1 MSELPLLVSCDCGY
15 RDVRQGVKAHQK
27 TCGVRIVPG
36 QRSFYAQQEQDATER
51 GESYLHIYFL
61 LLYSY
66 LETNPFF
73 RRRILYSQI
82 FMLIVSGLLFVPR
95 VLFVAYNI
103 ESITDSI
110 RTVVT
115 STGRPVRQLVNTVTK
130 IT

>member
-36 QRSFYAQQEQDATER
+36 QPIFCAQQEQDATER

-66 LETNPFF
+66 LEKNPFF
-73 RRRILYSQI
+73 RRRNLYRQI
-82 FMLIVSGLLFVPR
+82 FMLIISGLLFVLR
-95 VLFVAYNI
+95 VLFVAYNL
-103 ESITDSI
+103 ESIPDS
-110 RTVVT
+110 TQTAVT
-115 STGRPVRQLVNTVTK
+115 STGRPIRQ
-130 IT
+130 

>member
-1 MSELPLLVSCDCGY
+1 
-15 RDVRQGVKAHQK
+15 
-27 TCGVRIVPG
+27 
-36 QRSFYAQQEQDATER
+36 
-51 GESYLHIYFL
+51 
-61 LLYSY
+61 
-66 LETNPFF
+66 
-73 RRRILYSQI
+73 
-82 FMLIVSGLLFVPR
+82 MLIVSGLLFVPR